1 MIMTRKLTEVERIVW
16 PMPERITE
24 AQNNVARGEPGKA
37 LDNIEPIIKFFEPIK
52 KVPGSWWLKASIVKL
67 DALDRL
73 ENDAALSSF
82 LDNLERAD
90 DGSIAELATKIK
102 LARLMQRARRGEH
115 DAVIS
120 ESTNLIPQM
129 DDPDLQARLHLVKGA
144 SLLATKKY
152 EAAMNTYLR
161 VPVFFGS
168 QQEHVPKALL
178 GAARSFRGMDTPAT
192 REQKLEE
199 VSNRYLRD
207 IVATYPTSKE
217 AEEAKKLLP
226 KEDRLKAEEAQRKIQ
241 DAAVIPEG
249 TAKPAANNTPSDEG
263 NK

>member
-1 MIMTRKLTEVERIVW
+1 
-16 PMPERITE
+16 
-24 AQNNVARGEPGKA
+24 
-37 LDNIEPIIKFFEPIK
+37 
-52 KVPGSWWLKASIVKL
+52 VKL

-115 DAVIS
+115 EAVIS

-178 GAARSFRGMDTPAT
+178 GAARSFRGMDSPAT
-192 REQKLEE
+192 REQRLEE

-207 IVATYPTSKE
+207 IVSTYPTSKE

-249 TAKPAANNTPSDEG
+249 AAKPAANNTPSDEG